1 MTVKAEDYNTCFLVS
16 PTGREILEDLKKA
29 HHYYDSSFSVDAYTT
44 AFQEG
49 ERNVVLRILT
59 ILKQH
64 EEELKN
70 GRTSG

>member
-1 MTVKAEDYNTCFLVS
+1 MTVKSEDYNTCFNVS
-16 PTGREILEDLKKA
+16 PTGRDILEDLKKA
-29 HHYYDSSFSVDAYTT
+29 HHYYDSSFSPDSYTT

-59 ILKQH
+59 ILKH
-64 EEELKN
+64 YEGELKN